1 MKRRK
6 GIVLSNERGEFGIKQ
21 IAITVGVIVVI
32 GFIVNIITNS
42 FLSDWIEQVWEMFID
57 QIEGIMS

>member
-57 QIEGIMS
+57 QIEGMIS